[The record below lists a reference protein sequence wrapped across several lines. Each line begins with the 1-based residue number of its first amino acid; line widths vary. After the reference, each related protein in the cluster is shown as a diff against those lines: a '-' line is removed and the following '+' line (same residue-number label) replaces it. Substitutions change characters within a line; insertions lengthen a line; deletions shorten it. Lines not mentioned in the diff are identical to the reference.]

1 MPGITF
7 PAGGADRPAGL
18 LDVLRLLGERGGKS
32 VWLLK
37 NLEVAPS
44 PSADRL
50 HDASDRG
57 LWVPGAELLE
67 LAAGYTQV
75 IDGELIAHDSPE
87 DVPWV
92 VLRAVDGTEWD
103 VHSEDESLL
112 SQIAAGVPD
121 ARPVPE

>member
-7 PAGGADRPAGL
+7 PAARADQPVGL
-18 LDVLRLLGERGGKS
+18 LDLLRLLGERGRNS

-44 PSADRL
+44 SSADGL
-50 HDASDRG
+50 HDASDQG
-57 LWVPGAELLE
+57 LWVPGMELLE

-75 IDGELIAHDSPE
+75 IDGELIAHDSP
-87 DVPWV
+87 DDPPWV
-92 VLRAVDGTEWD
+92 MLRAVDGTEWD
-103 VHSEDESLL
+103 VYSEDESLL

-121 ARPVPE
+121 ARPIPE